1 MITQL
6 RCWIQVLGSSTD
18 GSLKERRFI
27 LTDETDPAMLPNRQ
41 LPSCVEETDLDFV
54 PAASPAVSTPCLAET
69 QRFDQVET
77 LMICQISDQIMVGWV
92 IIG

>member
-1 MITQL
+1 MH
-6 RCWIQVLGSSTD
+6 GSSTD

-77 LMICQISDQIMVGWV
+77 MITDDLSDQ
-92 IIG
+92 